1 MNEKLKTPTELF
13 TLKFINDCNNAELG
27 SSIINSAASN
37 KPNNLNWGI
46 LQTFKN
52 GSIGGGLPTNIQ
64 ILTYCDN
71 NNNTYTKTR
80 SKIGNNSYSEW
91 K

>member
-1 MNEKLKTPTELF
+1 MINYTEGLSIQFQKKQENSSMNDFL
-13 TLKFINDCNNAELG
+13 
-27 SSIINSAASN
+27 
-37 KPNNLNWGI
+37 
-46 LQTFKN
+46 TFKN